1 MYESNSF
8 CCFTEI
14 PAYLRS
20 LEFWKAQRNSEPQ
33 ILWHFV
39 EEMLSHRPQRETG
52 ETDSYIDPWF
62 LSESHCRL
70 WKVLLPEQTETVEL
84 VHKQFTCLY
93 AVHITPGNWH
103 CFITSNISCFQTF
116 HNVLDFEPIKNLEI
130 LTYRDRVFATT
141 CVCFQLIKVIPA
153 GRKQAETTCLCYCL

>member
-93 AVHITPGNWH
+93 AVHITPGN
-103 CFITSNISCFQTF
+103 
-116 HNVLDFEPIKNLEI
+116 
-130 LTYRDRVFATT
+130 
-141 CVCFQLIKVIPA
+141 
-153 GRKQAETTCLCYCL
+153 